1 MANEFMKSVTQMM
14 RIWLLVMLSAA
25 SLSHAAEN
33 APMQLSGELVNG
45 VPFDLEQYR
54 GKVVMVNFWATW
66 CPTCRADYPSW
77 QEVYE
82 WYKGSDFEMVAVS
95 IDRDPDAL
103 QGFLQKHE
111 YTVPVL
117 WRFADHEN
125 DTFPK
130 IRGTPTTFFI
140 GRDGKIVESR
150 QGSIDL
156 YEMTKTIDALLQR

>member
-1 MANEFMKSVTQMM
+1 MKPVTQLI
-14 RIWLLVMLSAA
+14 RVWLVVVLSAA
-25 SLSHAAEN
+25 SLGHAAEN
-33 APMQLSGELVNG
+33 APMQLSGKLVNG
-45 VPFDLEQYR
+45 AKFDLAQYR
-54 GKVVMVNFWATW
+54 GQVVMVSFWATW

-82 WYKGSDFEMVAVS
+82 WYEGSDFKMVAVS

-103 QGFLQKHE
+103 QRFLKKHD

-117 WRFADHEN
+117 WRFGQQEN

-140 GRDGKIVESR
+140 DRDGKIVASHEGR
-150 QGSIDL
+150 IDL
-156 YEMTKTIDALLQR
+156 YEMTKTIDALLQP

>member
-1 MANEFMKSVTQMM
+1 MKSVKQVIK
-14 RIWLLVMLSAA
+14 IWLLVVLTAA
-25 SLSHAAEN
+25 SLSHAAGNE
-33 APMQLSGELVNG
+33 PMQLSGELVNDA
-45 VPFDLEQYR
+45 PFDLERYR

-82 WYKGSDFEMVAVS
+82 WYQGSDFAMVAVS
-95 IDRDPDAL
+95 VDRDPDAL
-103 QGFLQKHE
+103 QRFLEKHD

-117 WRFADHEN
+117 WRFGRHEK
-125 DTFPK
+125 DTFPQ

-140 GRDGKIVESR
+140 GRDGKIASSR

-156 YEMTKTIDALLQR
+156 YEMTKTIDALLQP